1 MKLYAPSTIREI
13 KEKYGFRLSKSLG
26 QNFLT
31 DKNIIDEI
39 IEGAGIG
46 PRDLV
51 IEIGPGIGVL
61 TWEAAQRAQ
70 KVIAVEIDQNL
81 IPILGETLRE
91 ADNIEIV
98 NQDILKTDLNTL
110 IEAKKA
116 EAEAADMPLA
126 HVRVIGNLPY
136 YITTPIIM
144 KLLEV

>member
-110 IEAKKA
+110 IEAKK
-116 EAEAADMPLA
+116 
-126 HVRVIGNLPY
+126 R
-136 YITTPIIM
+136 
-144 KLLEV
+144 KLRRQTCRLRMCASSAICRTILQRRSS

>member
-116 EAEAADMPLA
+116 EAEAACRLRMCASSAICRTILQ
-126 HVRVIGNLPY
+126 RRSS
-136 YITTPIIM
+136 
-144 KLLEV
+144 

>member
-81 IPILGETLRE
+81 IPILEETLRE

-98 NQDILKTDLNTL
+98 NQDKRISSG
-110 IEAKKA
+110 
-116 EAEAADMPLA
+116 
-126 HVRVIGNLPY
+126 IGF
-136 YITTPIIM
+136 
-144 KLLEV
+144 V

>member
-51 IEIGPGIGVL
+51 
-61 TWEAAQRAQ
+61 
-70 KVIAVEIDQNL
+70 
-81 IPILGETLRE
+81 
-91 ADNIEIV
+91 
-98 NQDILKTDLNTL
+98 
-110 IEAKKA
+110 
-116 EAEAADMPLA
+116 
-126 HVRVIGNLPY
+126 
-136 YITTPIIM
+136 
-144 KLLEV
+144 